1 MLEYNKQHPLRVFTS
16 FSGYDA
22 QCLSL
27 ERLKQEFPDFDYEL
41 VGWSEV
47 EMNACAA
54 HRALFPRWG
63 GYNYGDISKID
74 WAKVPDFELFTYSF
88 PCQSISAAGKQA
100 GLEEGSGTRS
110 SLLWE
115 CRKAIEAKKPKYLL
129 MENVKALLSKK
140 FKPYFNKWL
149 SELVN
154 YGYTNYYQ
162 IMNAADYGVPQHRER
177 VFCIS
182 ILNDGSGQTFKFPK
196 PFPLEYNIGDV
207 LEQKVDD
214 KYYLSDKVLQ
224 YFKRVDEDK
233 NHCHNF
239 NPKKKL
245 I

>member
-1 MLEYNKQHPLRVFTS
+1 MVKYNRDNPLRVFTS
-16 FSGYDA
+16 FSGYDS
-22 QCLSL
+22 QCLAL
-27 ERLKQEFPDFDYEL
+27 ERLKQQFPDFDYEL

-54 HRALFPRWG
+54 HRALFPQWQG
-63 GYNYGDISKID
+63 LNYGDISKID
-74 WAKVPDFELFTYSF
+74 WAEVPDFDLFTMSS
-88 PCQSISAAGKQA
+88 PCQDFSAAGLMRGGQ
-100 GLEEGSGTRS
+100 EGSGTRS

-115 CRKAIEAKKPKYLL
+115 CRKAIVAKKPKYILF
-129 MENVKALLSKK
+129 ENVKNLLSKK
-140 FKPYFNKWL
+140 FKPYFLKWL
-149 SELVN
+149 SELES
-154 YGYTNYYQ
+154 YGYTNFYQ

-182 ILNDGSGQTFKFPK
+182 ILNDGSGQTFQFPK

-207 LEQKVDD
+207 LEQDVDD

-233 NHCHNF
+233 SHCHNF